1 MLDLLGDLNRGGVT
15 LVVVTHDPNVARRAD
30 RVVVLRDG
38 EVVRV
43 VAGASVTDLATLFA
57 EPDSVAGV
65 GAVDTEALGDET
77 HDG

>member
-1 MLDLLGDLNRGGVT
+1 MLDLLEDLNRGGVT

-38 EVVRV
+38 EIVRM

-57 EPDSVAGV
+57 EPAEERADP
-65 GAVDTEALGDET
+65 T
-77 HDG
+77 